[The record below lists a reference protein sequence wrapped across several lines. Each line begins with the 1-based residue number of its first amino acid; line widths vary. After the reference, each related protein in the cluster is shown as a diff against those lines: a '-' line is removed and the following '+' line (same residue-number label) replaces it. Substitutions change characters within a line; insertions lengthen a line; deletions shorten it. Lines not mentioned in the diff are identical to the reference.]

1 MAKLNPGEFAQQV
14 RQEFFKITWPT
25 RKETMMTTMMVFIM
39 VILASIFFLLSDLVI
54 REIVDLVLGVG
65 V

>member
-1 MAKLNPGEFAQQV
+1 MARFSPGEFAQQV

-39 VILASIFFLLSDLVI
+39 VILASLFFLASDLII
-54 REIVDLVLGVG
+54 REIVDLVLGIG
-65 V
+65 G